1 MQDNVVSIYSATE
14 ADATLISSV
23 SPCLP
28 PPSNPMDFGGA
39 SELLS
44 HVEALAQL
52 FSRMALSDNVQE
64 GRKVQPER
72 NMPQFFTAGKSNQVS
87 SIVFAASYAAVAST
101 AVRLL
106 QREEQGTMK
115 NLQKEGVSSLSLMPP
130 YQSALPKP
138 LHTLAPVSSAKVLPC
153 EAATEE
159 RSAVKSKMMIDGRIA
174 QGHHVVFRNVVRQTL
189 EVLQQFVDAQKKA
202 EEAASGHS

>member
-1 MQDNVVSIYSATE
+1 MQEKVVSIYSVTE

-72 NMPQFFTAGKSNQVS
+72 SMPQFFTAGKSNQVS

-115 NLQKEGVSSLSLMPP
+115 NLQKEGVSSLRLMPP
-130 YQSALPKP
+130 YQPALPKP
-138 LHTLAPVSSAKVLPC
+138 LHTLVPVSSAKVLPC
-153 EAATEE
+153 TEE